1 MMPGMAER
9 GRLIAVVD
17 DDPSVLRALKR
28 LLSAWS
34 YRAETYESARAFL
47 NALGDGR
54 PDCLIVDLHMPD
66 MTGLELQRH
75 LVRAQIDIPII
86 VITAHDEEG
95 MRERCRSAGA
105 KALLTKPLQERTLLD
120 AIARA
125 SSAASSRASAALR
138 P

>member
-1 MMPGMAER
+1 MMPGMAEH

-47 NALGDGR
+47 DTLGDGR

-75 LVRAQIDIPII
+75 LTRAQIDIPII

-95 MRERCRSAGA
+95 VRERCRSAGA

-120 AIARA
+120 AIAKA
-125 SSAASSRASAALR
+125 SSKAGSALR

>member
-1 MMPGMAER
+1 MAER

>member
-1 MMPGMAER
+1 MAEP

-34 YRAETYESARAFL
+34 YRAETYDSARAFL
-47 NALGDGR
+47 DALGDIR
-54 PDCLIVDLHMPD
+54 PDCLIVDLHMPE

-75 LVRAQIDIPII
+75 LTRSQIDIPTI
-86 VITAHDEEG
+86 VITAHDEDG
-95 MRERCRSAGA
+95 VRERCKSAGA
-105 KALLTKPLQERTLLD
+105 ATLLTKPLQDRTLLD
-120 AIARA
+120 AIAKA
-125 SSAASSRASAALR
+125 SSKASSRPDGAPR

>member
-1 MMPGMAER
+1 MAECA
-9 GRLIAVVD
+9 RLIAVVD

-34 YRAETYESARAFL
+34 YRTETYESAQAFL
-47 NALGDGR
+47 ATLDNGR

-75 LVRAQIDIPII
+75 LMRSRIDIRTI

-95 MRERCRSAGA
+95 IRERCRSAGA
-105 KALLTKPLQERTLLD
+105 KALLKKPV
-120 AIARA
+120 
-125 SSAASSRASAALR
+125 
-138 P
+138 

>member
-1 MMPGMAER
+1 MAEC

-47 NALGDGR
+47 DALGDSR

-75 LVRAQIDIPII
+75 LARLQIHIPTI
-86 VITAHDEEG
+86 VITAHDEDSA
-95 MRERCRSAGA
+95 RERCKSAGA
-105 KALLTKPLQERTLLD
+105 RALLTKPLQDQTLLD
-120 AIARA
+120 AIA
-125 SSAASSRASAALR
+125 AASCRQRL
-138 P
+138 

>member
-1 MMPGMAER
+1 
-9 GRLIAVVD
+9 
-17 DDPSVLRALKR
+17 
-28 LLSAWS
+28 
-34 YRAETYESARAFL
+34 
-47 NALGDGR
+47 
-54 PDCLIVDLHMPD
+54 
-66 MTGLELQRH
+66 LQRH